1 MKVFVIFVRVCDVCS
16 YLYIG
21 LGRVGW
27 GGLQSDKWDR
37 AERVESSEIS
47 GVELDGWSR
56 AG

>member
-1 MKVFVIFVRVCDVCS
+1 MKMFVIFVRVCDVCS